1 MNYVLIFL
9 ELNIPNAP
17 LFGWVMWAVYATN
30 IGYRRQVGNG
40 KKILVREDNW
50 LGRDNCKNKNTTGA
64 NMYDFYVICDG
75 FFQHGCYFYPNCA
88 RFFQLSF

>member
-1 MNYVLIFL
+1 MTYALIFL
-9 ELNIPNAP
+9 ELILPNAP

-40 KKILVREDNW
+40 KKILAREDIW
-50 LGRDNCKNKNTTGA
+50 LGRDNCKKDRIGA

-75 FFQHGCYFYPNCA
+75 FFCMAVYFYPNCA